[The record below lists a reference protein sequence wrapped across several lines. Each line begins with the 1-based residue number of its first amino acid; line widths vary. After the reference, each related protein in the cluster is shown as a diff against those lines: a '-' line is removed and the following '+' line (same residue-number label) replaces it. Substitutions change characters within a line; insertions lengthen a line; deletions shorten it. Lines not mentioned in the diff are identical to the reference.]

1 MNKIFESRNKKMIL
15 KDIFGMCFT
24 AIWAHKLRSFLTL
37 IGIIVGVSSIIG
49 VMTGISV
56 IQKTIE
62 GELSVLGNTV
72 FQVQKWLN
80 GPSTRA
86 ERIKAARRRP
96 TTTEHA
102 DAIRENVST
111 VSLVGSELW
120 SFGHVVK
127 FRDKTTEANKT
138 VCGGTPEYPPNNT
151 HYVLHGR
158 NISQEDITIGRN
170 VCVIGHS
177 IAQELFPWINPV
189 NKIVKVD
196 GRKFTVIGVF
206 EEKKSAFGAGY
217 DNYILMPI
225 SLFKKL
231 YGMKDANRPG
241 GLRSVNIT
249 VRAKSPELL
258 QDALAETRAVMRR
271 ERGLKPNEE
280 DDFTIFTN
288 DSQIRT
294 FNEATAGVKTGA
306 FVIGIVALIVAGIG
320 IMNIMLVSVTERTRE
335 IGVRKALGAKRKSIL
350 LQFLFEAI
358 ILSNFGGLIGV
369 MAGYGL
375 GNLTSVFTGF
385 TVSIPAEWSVIGL
398 LFCTAVGLVFGLWP
412 AYKASSLNPV
422 DSLRWE

>member
-1 MNKIFESRNKKMIL
+1 MII
-15 KDIFGMCFT
+15 KDLFQMSFT
-24 AIWAHKLRSFLTL
+24 AIWTHKLRSFLTL
-37 IGIIVGVSSIIG
+37 IGIIAGVSSIIG

-80 GPSTRA
+80 GPSTR
-86 ERIKAARRRP
+86 EEQIKAARRRP

-102 DAIRENVST
+102 AAIRENVKT

-120 SFGHVVK
+120 DFGHVAK
-127 FRDKTTEANKT
+127 YRDKSTESNKT
-138 VCGGTPEYPPNNT
+138 ICGGTPEYAPNNT

-158 NISQEDITIGRN
+158 NISQEDVNIGRN

-177 IAQELFPWINPV
+177 IAQELFPWIDPI
-189 NKIVKVD
+189 NKIIKVD

-206 EEKKSAFGAGY
+206 EEKKSAFGSGF
-217 DNYILMPI
+217 DDYILMPI
-225 SLFKKL
+225 SIFKKI
-231 YGMKDANRPG
+231 YGMKDGDRPG

-258 QDALAETRAVMRR
+258 QEALEETRAVMRR

-288 DSQIRT
+288 DSQIKT

-335 IGVRKALGAKRKSIL
+335 IGVRKALGAKKRSIM

-358 ILSNFGGLIGV
+358 ILSNLGGLIGV
-369 MAGYGL
+369 MVGFGL
-375 GNLTSVFTGF
+375 GNLVSAFTGF
-385 TVSIPAEWSVIGL
+385 VVSIPVEWSVIGL
-398 LFCTAVGLVFGLWP
+398 IFCTAIGLIFGLWP
-412 AYKASSLNPV
+412 AYKAAGLNPV
-422 DSLRWE
+422 ESLRYE

>member
-1 MNKIFESRNKKMIL
+1 MLI
-15 KDIFGMCFT
+15 KDLFGMSFS

-80 GPSTRA
+80 GPSTRE
-86 ERIKAARRRP
+86 ERIKAARRPP
-96 TTTEHA
+96 TTVEHA
-102 DAIRENVST
+102 NAIRDNVKT

-127 FRDKTTEANKT
+127 YKDKTTESNKT
-138 VCGGTPEYPPNNT
+138 ICGGTPEYAPNNT

-158 NISQEDITIGRN
+158 NISQEDVIIGRN
-170 VCVIGHS
+170 VCIIGHS
-177 IAQELFPWINPV
+177 IAKELFPWIDPI

-196 GRKFTVIGVF
+196 GRKFTVIGVS
-206 EEKKSAFGAGY
+206 EEKKSAFGAGF
-217 DNYILMPI
+217 DDYILMPI
-225 SLFKKL
+225 TIFKKI
-231 YGMKDANRPG
+231 YGMKDPNRPG

-258 QDALAETRAVMRR
+258 QDALEETRAVMRR

-288 DSQIRT
+288 DSQIKT
-294 FNEATAGVKTGA
+294 FNEATSGVKTGA
-306 FVIGIVALIVAGIG
+306 FVIGLVALIVAGIG

-335 IGVRKALGAKRKSIL
+335 IGVRKALGAKKKSIM

-358 ILSNFGGLIGV
+358 ILSNLGGLIGV
-369 MAGYGL
+369 LVGFGL
-375 GNLTSVFTGF
+375 GNLVSAFTGF
-385 TVSIPAEWSVIGL
+385 VVSIPVEWSVIGL
-398 LFCTAVGLVFGLWP
+398 LFCTAIGLIFGLWP

-422 DSLRWE
+422 ESLRYE

>member
-1 MNKIFESRNKKMIL
+1 MLI
-15 KDIFGMCFT
+15 KDLFGMSFS

-80 GPSTRA
+80 GPSTRE
-86 ERIKAARRRP
+86 ERIKAARRPP
-96 TTTEHA
+96 TTVEHA
-102 DAIRENVST
+102 NAIRDNVKT

-127 FRDKTTEANKT
+127 YKDKTTESNKT
-138 VCGGTPEYPPNNT
+138 ICGGTPEYAPNNT

-158 NISQEDITIGRN
+158 NISQEDVIIGRN
-170 VCVIGHS
+170 VCIIGHS
-177 IAQELFPWINPV
+177 IAKELFPWIDPI

-196 GRKFTVIGVF
+196 GRKFTVIGVS
-206 EEKKSAFGAGY
+206 EEKKSAFGAGF
-217 DNYILMPI
+217 DDYILMPI
-225 SLFKKL
+225 TIFKKI
-231 YGMKDANRPG
+231 YRMKDPNRPG

-288 DSQIRT
+288 DSQIKT
-294 FNEATAGVKTGA
+294 FNEATSGVKTGA
-306 FVIGIVALIVAGIG
+306 FVIGLVALIVAGIG

-335 IGVRKALGAKRKSIL
+335 IGVRKALGAKKKSIM

-358 ILSNFGGLIGV
+358 ILSNLGGLIGV
-369 MAGYGL
+369 LVGFGL
-375 GNLTSVFTGF
+375 GNLVSAFTGF
-385 TVSIPAEWSVIGL
+385 VVSIPVEWSVIGL
-398 LFCTAVGLVFGLWP
+398 LFCTAIGLIFGLWP

-422 DSLRWE
+422 ESLRYE

>member
-1 MNKIFESRNKKMIL
+1 
-15 KDIFGMCFT
+15 
-24 AIWAHKLRSFLTL
+24 
-37 IGIIVGVSSIIG
+37 
-49 VMTGISV
+49 
-56 IQKTIE
+56 IE

-80 GPSTRA
+80 GPSTRE
-86 ERIKAARRRP
+86 ERIKAARRPP
-96 TTTEHA
+96 TTVKHA
-102 DAIRENVST
+102 NAIRDNVKT

-127 FRDKTTEANKT
+127 YKDKTTESNKT
-138 VCGGTPEYPPNNT
+138 ICGGTPEYAPNNT

-158 NISQEDITIGRN
+158 NISQEDVIIGRN
-170 VCVIGHS
+170 VCIIGHS
-177 IAQELFPWINPV
+177 IAKELFPWIDPI

-196 GRKFTVIGVF
+196 GRKFTVIGVS
-206 EEKKSAFGAGY
+206 EEKKSAFGAGF
-217 DNYILMPI
+217 DDYILMPI
-225 SLFKKL
+225 TIFKKI
-231 YGMKDANRPG
+231 YGMKDPNRPG

-288 DSQIRT
+288 DSQIKT
-294 FNEATAGVKTGA
+294 FNEATSGVKTGA
-306 FVIGIVALIVAGIG
+306 FVIGLVALIVAGIG

-335 IGVRKALGAKRKSIL
+335 IGVRKALGAKKKSIM

-358 ILSNFGGLIGV
+358 ILSNLGGLIGV
-369 MAGYGL
+369 LVGFGL
-375 GNLTSVFTGF
+375 GNLVSAFTGF
-385 TVSIPAEWSVIGL
+385 VVSIPVEWSVIGL
-398 LFCTAVGLVFGLWP
+398 LFCTAIGLIFGLWP

-422 DSLRWE
+422 ESLRYE

>member
-1 MNKIFESRNKKMIL
+1 MIFHDLS
-15 KDIFGMCFT
+15 GMAFT
-24 AIWAHKLRSFLTL
+24 AIWSHKLRSFLTL

-86 ERIKAARRRP
+86 ERVKAARRRP

-120 SFGHVVK
+120 DFGHTIK
-127 FRDKTTEANKT
+127 YGEKSTEGNKT

-151 HYVLHGR
+151 HLVLHGR
-158 NISQEDITIGRN
+158 NISNEDLQVSRN
-170 VCVIGHS
+170 VVVIGH
-177 IAQELFPWINPV
+177 AVARELFPWTNPLSKTI
-189 NKIVKVD
+189 KID
-196 GRKFTVIGVF
+196 GKKFIVIGVF
-206 EEKKSAFGAGY
+206 EEKKSAFGAGFDDY
-217 DNYILMPI
+217 VLMPI
-225 SLFKKL
+225 TLFKKL
-231 YGMKDANRPG
+231 YGMKDARRPG

-288 DSQIRT
+288 DSQIKT

-358 ILSNFGGLIGV
+358 ILSNIGGILGV
-369 MAGYGL
+369 FAGFGL
-375 GNLTSVFTGF
+375 GNLVSAFTGF
-385 TVSIPAEWSVIGL
+385 AVNIPAEWAVIGL

-412 AYKASSLNPV
+412 AYKASALNPV
-422 DSLRWE
+422 ESLRFE